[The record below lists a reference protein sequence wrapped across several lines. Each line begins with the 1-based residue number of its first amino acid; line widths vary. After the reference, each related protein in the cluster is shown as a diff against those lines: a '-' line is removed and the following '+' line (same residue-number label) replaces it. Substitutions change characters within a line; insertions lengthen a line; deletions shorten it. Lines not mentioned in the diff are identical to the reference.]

1 MSILRSR
8 DSDFIKSYGINRH
21 QWFRLPPIQAP
32 TNRSLVSINIQLLIV
47 LGSHCTSG
55 RCNYIYALCGKF
67 VNFTQR
73 TPWVW
78 FFFGSLLYIF
88 PVQEWFCHCNW
99 IISTFVLIF
108 FASYNGVCIYMFVYV
123 IQSNCWLYLILVIL
137 SYISPMYGLFFH
149 FIFITFAFLLICLWM
164 LYMCLLRYAGVL
176 NMLCPLVVYKLGS
189 FSCIFPAYD
198 LLLYCR
204 HHRWHAFAKV
214 D

>member
-123 IQSNCWLYLILVIL
+123 IQSNCWLYFILVIL
-137 SYISPMYGLFFH
+137 SYISPMYGLLYSCFV
-149 FIFITFAFLLICLWM
+149 IASAFVLIYLWRLYLCLP
-164 LYMCLLRYAGVL
+164 RYICEFYSIYSLIVIHLGELIL
-176 NMLCPLVVYKLGS
+176 NI
-189 FSCIFPAYD
+189 SCIWFIMP
-198 LLLYCR
+198 L
-204 HHRWHAFAKV
+204 
-214 D
+214 